1 MSPHKG
7 AEKEACRHG
16 AVHAGLHV
24 SARCIDMPPR
34 YCGLVP
40 GHHNKASKY
49 SNKTSVPSICKKRN
63 ICET

>member
-24 SARCIDMPPR
+24 SARRIDIPPR
-34 YCGLVP
+34 YCGP
-40 GHHNKASKY
+40 
-49 SNKTSVPSICKKRN
+49 PQ
-63 ICET
+63 